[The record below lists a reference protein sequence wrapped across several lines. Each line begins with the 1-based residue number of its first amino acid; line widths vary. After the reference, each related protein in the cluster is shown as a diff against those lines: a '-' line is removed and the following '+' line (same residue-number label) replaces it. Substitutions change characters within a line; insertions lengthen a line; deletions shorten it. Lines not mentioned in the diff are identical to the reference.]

1 MGSLHFIDQAVI
13 AGYFALVVVIGVMVA
28 RRTKDG
34 EDLFLAGRSLTWGF
48 IGLSL
53 FASNIS
59 STTIIGLA
67 GAAYDV
73 GIPDSVYEWG
83 SAIPFILLALIY
95 IPLYLRS
102 RITTVPEFLEK
113 RFDRRSRL
121 IFSALTIV
129 VSILVDTAGG
139 LYAGALVLQIF
150 FPGLGLWE
158 TCVGLALFAGIYT
171 AFGGLRAVVYTDA
184 VQAVILIFG
193 CGLLTYLMFNAV
205 GFDWS
210 AVKDQVDVLRDPEHM
225 SLVRPLSDDRLPW
238 PGLIV
243 AVPFLGFWYMA
254 TNQYITQRIL
264 GARSVN
270 DARWGVLLAGVLKF
284 LPYFIMI
291 VPGIIAI
298 VLFKDQP
305 LETGDQVIPFVINQ
319 VLPIGIKGLVLA
331 GLISAIMSSVDSTL
345 NSASTLIVM
354 DFVQTDTRT
363 VSPKQAATY
372 GKIST
377 FILMVIAAVWAPNIA
392 NFGGLWGYLQQ
403 MFGIFVPPVV
413 ILFLVGVFDKRG
425 NGDGAFWTL
434 VLGILG
440 GIALFALSNFTDAVN
455 LQFTYRVGI
464 MLVVCTAL
472 FMGISRATAAPDAEA
487 IAPYTYSGDL
497 IAADTQGLPWYKDY
511 RWHCAGLVVL
521 LVWSYIALW

>member
-1 MGSLHFIDQAVI
+1 MTELHIADQLVI
-13 AGYFALVVVIGVMVA
+13 LAYFLFVIVIGVMVA

-48 IGLSL
+48 IGLSM

-83 SAIPFILLALIY
+83 SAIPFIALALIY

-102 RITTVPEFLEK
+102 RITTVPEFLER

-129 VSILVDTAGG
+129 VSIVVDTAGG

-158 TCVGLALFAGIYT
+158 TCIGLALFAGIYT

-184 VQAVILIFG
+184 VQAVILIAG
-193 CGLLTYLMFNAV
+193 CGLLTWLMLDAV

-210 AVKDQVDVLRDPEHM
+210 GVKAQVEALRGPEHM
-225 SLVRPLSDDRLPW
+225 SLVRPAGDERLPW
-238 PGLIV
+238 PGLIIP
-243 AVPFLGFWYMA
+243 VPFLGFWYMA

-264 GARSVN
+264 GARSIN
-270 DARWGVLLAGVLKF
+270 DARWGVMLAGLLKF

-298 VLFKDQP
+298 SLFADQP
-305 LETGDQVIPFVINQ
+305 LDTGDQVIPFVINE
-319 VLPIGIKGLVLA
+319 VLPVGIRGLVLA

-354 DFVQTDTRT
+354 DFIKTDTRD

-377 FILMVIAAVWAPNIA
+377 FVLMVVAAVWAPNIA
-392 NFGGLWGYLQQ
+392 NFGGLWSYLQQ

-413 ILFLVGVFDKRG
+413 ILFILGVFDKRG

-434 VLGILG
+434 VLGIAG
-440 GIALFALSNFTDAVN
+440 GIALFALSNFTDAVD
-455 LQFTYRVGI
+455 LQFTYRIGI
-464 MLVVCTAL
+464 MLVVSAAL
-472 FMGISRATAAPDAEA
+472 FMAISRMTPAPRPEV
-487 IAPYTYSGDL
+487 IAPYTYSADL

-511 RWHCAGLVVL
+511 RTHCVGLAVL
-521 LVWSYIALW
+521 LVWSYVALW